1 MGNCD
6 MVMLAFRPIL
16 GEVSGKNRYP
26 APDILGCIVKSAA
39 QVSGAKLFHI
49 CAAILSCPDEYA
61 EGDIP
66 GAGQLLVRRIK
77 V

>member
-1 MGNCD
+1 

-16 GEVSGKNRYP
+16 GEVSGKNRVP

-49 CAAILSCPDEYA
+49 CAAIFKLPGRICRRRH
-61 EGDIP
+61 P